1 MEEGGCL
8 WCKYEDTNQMLEIDK
23 DLSRIFDDEYESEL
37 SLNSNQTEC
46 CICFEFINKDKNNC
60 ITECG
65 HSFCLKCLATS
76 MYHDRWCCPYCRTD
90 LVDKRDDEDDDSDSE
105 DGSWH
110 NVYEPGELYD
120 SDDDDDEEEGFHLDR
135 LFSLDGL
142 NTESFYL
149 DRLFRE
155 EDDDDDDSEYS
166 EISMHRLVS
175 NGVNEVRRYNR
186 RRERE
191 EGEVDEYDTDDDVED
206 DITENEELLYTKE
219 ASIEVLAARL
229 RDKGFTM
236 EDVLSMLVG
245 RYRDGE
251 EEQQIMDKETEFD
264 KIILEA
270 DREKYEQEMLARED
284 SRDPPSPTEFVQ

>member
-1 MEEGGCL
+1 MAHMEEGGCL

-23 DLSRIFDDEYESEL
+23 DLSRLFEDESEL

-90 LVDKRDDEDDDSDSE
+90 LVDKHDDDDDVDSYSE

-110 NVYEPGELYD
+110 NMYE
-120 SDDDDDEEEGFHLDR
+120 DDDDEDEDEEDEEESFHLDR

-142 NTESFYL
+142 NNESFYL

-155 EDDDDDDSEYS
+155 EDDDSDYS
-166 EISMHRLVS
+166 VASPRRIARR
-175 NGVNEVRRYNR
+175 VR
-186 RRERE
+186 EDLE
-191 EGEVDEYDTDDDVED
+191 DGEVDEDDDV
-206 DITENEELLYTKE
+206 TENEEFLYTKE

-236 EDVLSMLVG
+236 EDILSMLVG

-284 SRDPPSPTEFVQ
+284 SRDPPSPTQFVQ